1 MDIGPL
7 TRTTTA
13 AQSTTMEAMDLS
25 TSDAS
30 TQQLTAEPVIATGP
44 RPVVK
49 YAVEAIGTFFLVF
62 TVGAAVGSHS
72 VLAPLAIG
80 AALMVMVYAGGHLSG
95 GHYNPAVTLAALI
108 RHRIGVRDALGYWLS
123 QIGAGLIAALLV
135 RTIIDPTQT
144 AATATTT
151 LNGPTL
157 LAAFL
162 VELLFTFALCYVVL
176 NVATSK
182 DHPTNSFYGLAIGF
196 TVLAGAVAVGGISGG
211 AFNPAVTV
219 AGAVMGFFA
228 WPTLWVYLV
237 AQLIA
242 GAAAGWTF
250 LTLNPD
256 DK

>member
-1 MDIGPL
+1 
-7 TRTTTA
+7 
-13 AQSTTMEAMDLS
+13 MDLS
-25 TSDAS
+25 TSHAS

-44 RPVVK
+44 RPAVK

-62 TVGAAVGSHS
+62 TVGAAVGSRS
-72 VLAPLAIG
+72 SLAPLGIG
-80 AALMVMVYAGGHLSG
+80 AVLMVMIYAGGHLSG

-108 RHRIGVRDALGYWLS
+108 HHRIGVRDAVAYWLS
-123 QIGAGLIAALLV
+123 QIGAGLIAALVV
-135 RTIIDPTQT
+135 RTVIDPTQT
-144 AATATTT
+144 AAPATMT
-151 LNGPTL
+151 LNSPTL
-157 LAAFL
+157 LAAFV

-211 AFNPAVTV
+211 AFNPAVTF
-219 AGAVMGFFA
+219 AGAVMQIFA

-237 AQLIA
+237 AQLVA
-242 GAAAGWTF
+242 GAVAGLTF
-250 LTLNPD
+250 LALNPD

>member
-1 MDIGPL
+1 
-7 TRTTTA
+7 
-13 AQSTTMEAMDLS
+13 MDLS
-25 TSDAS
+25 AS
-30 TQQLTAEPVIATGP
+30 HAPTRQLTDEAAIATGP
-44 RPVVK
+44 RPGVK

-62 TVGAAVGSHS
+62 TIGAAVGSHS
-72 VLAPLAIG
+72 TLAPLAIG

-108 RHRIGVRDALGYWLS
+108 RHRIGVRDAVAYWLS
-123 QIGAGLIAALLV
+123 QIAAGLIAALLV
-135 RTIIDPTQT
+135 RTVIDPTQT
-144 AATATTT
+144 TATATVT
-151 LNGPTL
+151 LGGSTL
-157 LAAFL
+157 LAAFV

-196 TVLAGAVAVGGISGG
+196 TVLTGAVAVGGISGG

-219 AGAVMGFFA
+219 AGAVMQIFA

-237 AQLIA
+237 AQVIA
-242 GAAAGWTF
+242 GAAAGLTF
-250 LTLNPD
+250 LALNPN